1 MSYAEH
7 RRIIDT
13 DSHLMELDTFLHD
26 AARPEHKDK
35 VPTIFDQK
43 DLPITQE
50 IIDHARAL
58 FEKRQNNAE
67 TMAKFEASLLDN
79 RKGGLTRLGAFNPK
93 ERSHVLD
100 R

>member
-13 DSHLMELDTFLHD
+13 DSHLMELDTFLLD
-26 AARPEHKDK
+26 ATREEHKGK

-43 DLPITQE
+43 DLPVTQE
-50 IIDHARAL
+50 MFDHARAL
-58 FEKRQNNAE
+58 FEKRQNNPD

-79 RKGGLTRLGAFNPK
+79 RKFGLTRLGAFDQQ
-93 ERSHVLD
+93 ERSQVVD
-100 R
+100 